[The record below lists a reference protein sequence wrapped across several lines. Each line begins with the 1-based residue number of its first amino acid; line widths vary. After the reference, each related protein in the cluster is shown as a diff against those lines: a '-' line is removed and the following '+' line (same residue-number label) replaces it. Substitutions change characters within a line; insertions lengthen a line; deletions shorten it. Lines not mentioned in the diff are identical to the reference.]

1 MFGGQMAANA
11 NISYSSSFFYNLR
24 NFDADKFGGYAN
36 VDPRSELDVREQAV
50 RDRPA
55 RWTATNH
62 LIGLQ
67 GYDLAGLC
75 GCNEVSYKPPRTF
88 SVRTRVSF

>member
-1 MFGGQMAANA
+1 
-11 NISYSSSFFYNLR
+11 LR
-24 NFDADKFGGYAN
+24 
-36 VDPRSELDVREQAV
+36 VDN
-50 RDRPA
+50 
-55 RWTATNH
+55 ATNK

-75 GCNEVSYKPPRTF
+75 GCNEVSYRLPRVF